1 MLWRSKYSDSD
12 EGVDAEMN
20 GKMAESRM
28 PKIIMVR
35 TVGGLEDGQWDHRS
49 GKEINTLRI
58 PRWKEVAKYRNQ

>member
-1 MLWRSKYSDSD
+1 
-12 EGVDAEMN
+12 MN
-20 GKMAESRM
+20 GKMAESRL

-35 TVGGLEDGQWDHRS
+35 TVGGLEDGQWDHKS